1 MPSIQVRD
9 LPEQIY
15 RKIQMSAK
23 KDHRSLSQQAI
34 VTLKKGLG
42 VDENHKERRRILVD
56 QILSRRVL
64 IDMTNLKIRQTLFEK
79 TGTGND
85 HCARYKRSRRNCTS
99 DGNMRYLLGEMLQ
112 KQTG

>member
-15 RKIQMSAK
+15 RKLQNNAK

-42 VDENHKERRRILVD
+42 IGDNPKERRRVLIS
-56 QILSRRVL
+56 QILSREF
-64 IDMTNLKIRQTLFEK
+64 DFNMDKIEDPVDIIRKDREV
-79 TGTGND
+79 NP
-85 HCARYKRSRRNCTS
+85 
-99 DGNMRYLLGEMLQ
+99 
-112 KQTG
+112 

>member
-15 RKIQMSAK
+15 RKLQINAK

-42 VDENHKERRRILVD
+42 IDENPKERRRMLVD

-64 IDMTNLKIRQTLFEK
+64 IDSDKLDDPTNLIRE
-79 TGTGND
+79 D
-85 HCARYKRSRRNCTS
+85 RN
-99 DGNMRYLLGEMLQ
+99 R
-112 KQTG
+112 

>member
-15 RKIQMSAK
+15 RKLQINAK

-42 VDENHKERRRILVD
+42 IDENPKERRRMLVD

-64 IDMTNLKIRQTLFEK
+64 IDSEKLDDPTNLIRE
-79 TGTGND
+79 D
-85 HCARYKRSRRNCTS
+85 RDR
-99 DGNMRYLLGEMLQ
+99 
-112 KQTG
+112 

>member
-15 RKIQMSAK
+15 NKIKNNAQ

-42 VDENHKERRRILVD
+42 IDEDHKERRRILVD
-56 QILSRRVL
+56 QIMSRRVAFDIAKLENPVNL
-64 IDMTNLKIRQTLFEK
+64 IREDR
-79 TGTGND
+79 D
-85 HCARYKRSRRNCTS
+85 R
-99 DGNMRYLLGEMLQ
+99 
-112 KQTG
+112 

>member
-15 RKIQMSAK
+15 SKIKNNAQ

-42 VDENHKERRRILVD
+42 IDENHKERRRILVD
-56 QILSRRVL
+56 QIMSRRVDFDIAKLENPVNL
-64 IDMTNLKIRQTLFEK
+64 IREDR
-79 TGTGND
+79 D
-85 HCARYKRSRRNCTS
+85 R
-99 DGNMRYLLGEMLQ
+99 
-112 KQTG
+112 

>member
-15 RKIQMSAK
+15 NKIKNNAQ

-42 VDENHKERRRILVD
+42 IDENPKERRRILVD
-56 QILSRRVL
+56 QIISRRVAFDIAKLDDPVNL
-64 IDMTNLKIRQTLFEK
+64 IREDRDRQ
-79 TGTGND
+79 
-85 HCARYKRSRRNCTS
+85 
-99 DGNMRYLLGEMLQ
+99 
-112 KQTG
+112 

>member
-15 RKIQMSAK
+15 RKLQINAK

-42 VDENHKERRRILVD
+42 IDENPKERRRMLVD

-64 IDMTNLKIRQTLFEK
+64 INSDKLDDPTNLIRE
-79 TGTGND
+79 D
-85 HCARYKRSRRNCTS
+85 RDR
-99 DGNMRYLLGEMLQ
+99 
-112 KQTG
+112 

>member
-15 RKIQMSAK
+15 RKLQINAK

-42 VDENHKERRRILVD
+42 IDSNSKERRRELVGH
-56 QILSRRVL
+56 ILSQRIAFDIAHL
-64 IDMTNLKIRQTLFEK
+64 EDPANIIRE
-79 TGTGND
+79 D
-85 HCARYKRSRRNCTS
+85 RER
-99 DGNMRYLLGEMLQ
+99 
-112 KQTG
+112 

>member
-15 RKIQMSAK
+15 NKIKNNAQ

-42 VDENHKERRRILVD
+42 IDENHKERRRILVD
-56 QILSRRVL
+56 QIMSKRITFDITKLGDPTHL
-64 IDMTNLKIRQTLFEK
+64 IREDR
-79 TGTGND
+79 D
-85 HCARYKRSRRNCTS
+85 R
-99 DGNMRYLLGEMLQ
+99 
-112 KQTG
+112 

>member
-15 RKIQMSAK
+15 RKLQINAK

-42 VDENHKERRRILVD
+42 IDSNSKERRGELVAH
-56 QILSRRVL
+56 ILSQRIAFDIAHLEDPVNL
-64 IDMTNLKIRQTLFEK
+64 IREDRE
-79 TGTGND
+79 
-85 HCARYKRSRRNCTS
+85 R
-99 DGNMRYLLGEMLQ
+99 
-112 KQTG
+112 

>member
-15 RKIQMSAK
+15 NKIKNNAQ

-42 VDENHKERRRILVD
+42 IDEDHKERRRILVD
-56 QILSRRVL
+56 QIMSRRVAFDIAKLENPANL
-64 IDMTNLKIRQTLFEK
+64 IREDR
-79 TGTGND
+79 D
-85 HCARYKRSRRNCTS
+85 R
-99 DGNMRYLLGEMLQ
+99 
-112 KQTG
+112 

>member
-15 RKIQMSAK
+15 NKIKNNVQ

-42 VDENHKERRRILVD
+42 IDENHNERRRILVD
-56 QILSRRVL
+56 QIMSRRVTFDIAKLENPVNL
-64 IDMTNLKIRQTLFEK
+64 IREDR
-79 TGTGND
+79 D
-85 HCARYKRSRRNCTS
+85 R
-99 DGNMRYLLGEMLQ
+99 
-112 KQTG
+112 

>member
-15 RKIQMSAK
+15 RKLQINAK

-42 VDENHKERRRILVD
+42 IDENPKERRRMLVD

-64 IDMTNLKIRQTLFEK
+64 IDSDKLDDPTNLIRE
-79 TGTGND
+79 D
-85 HCARYKRSRRNCTS
+85 RDR
-99 DGNMRYLLGEMLQ
+99 
-112 KQTG
+112 

>member
-15 RKIQMSAK
+15 RKLQNNAK

-42 VDENHKERRRILVD
+42 IGDNPKERRRVLIS
-56 QILSRRVL
+56 QILSREFDFNMDKLEDPVN
-64 IDMTNLKIRQTLFEK
+64 IIRKDREV
-79 TGTGND
+79 NP
-85 HCARYKRSRRNCTS
+85 
-99 DGNMRYLLGEMLQ
+99 
-112 KQTG
+112 

>member
-15 RKIQMSAK
+15 RKLQINAK

-42 VDENHKERRRILVD
+42 INDNPKERRRILVD
-56 QILSRRVL
+56 QILSRRVFIDSDKLDDPTSL
-64 IDMTNLKIRQTLFEK
+64 IREDR
-79 TGTGND
+79 D
-85 HCARYKRSRRNCTS
+85 R
-99 DGNMRYLLGEMLQ
+99 
-112 KQTG
+112 

>member
-15 RKIQMSAK
+15 NKIKNNAQ

-42 VDENHKERRRILVD
+42 IDENHKERRRILVD
-56 QILSRRVL
+56 QIMSRRVAFDIDKLENPVNL
-64 IDMTNLKIRQTLFEK
+64 IREDR
-79 TGTGND
+79 D
-85 HCARYKRSRRNCTS
+85 R
-99 DGNMRYLLGEMLQ
+99 
-112 KQTG
+112 

>member
-15 RKIQMSAK
+15 RKLQINAQ

-34 VTLKKGLG
+34 VTLKKGLDI
-42 VDENHKERRRILVD
+42 DENPKERRRILVD

-64 IDMTNLKIRQTLFEK
+64 IDSDKLDDPANLIRE
-79 TGTGND
+79 D
-85 HCARYKRSRRNCTS
+85 RDR
-99 DGNMRYLLGEMLQ
+99 
-112 KQTG
+112 